1 MGTRD
6 EVMLAGLPRIN
17 GRESCGVPPL
27 FAGQDLDWVEEIGAR
42 KINILS
48 MACIINRY

>member
-6 EVMLAGLPRIN
+6 EVMLAGLPRTN
-17 GRESCGVPPL
+17 GCESYGVPSF
-27 FAGQDLDWVEEIGAR
+27 FAGQDLGWVEEIGAR
-42 KINILS
+42 KIDILS